1 MNYSNLRSQILAA
14 IKYPPKISAASLQEQ
29 LINIVNGLDL
39 GALLLGVATPLLAPN
54 TEANGFYFA
63 LQSGTYT
70 NFPTINGQTITV
82 DSSEVAIIVRSGNY
96 WSKIHITTYPT
107 IDPTTKHWMIGNED
121 TGVIAE
127 GVTPHIDPETG
138 NWFIGTNNTGIHAQG
153 ADAVNP
159 FKGWYD
165 ADITGEEGSKVVV
178 DTANLPTD
186 PVVGDY
192 AYVKTLEIS
201 GTAPEQTET
210 PVVKIYECATNGVWS
225 DSGRTPDTS
234 KVQTFKTSQELS
246 DTSIDNTNLTN
257 PVECS
262 LANAKDAMQLKG
274 KLRGIPREETEPTIT
289 NINGKYV
296 GIVNSQ
302 WTLRAVSGSKA
313 VIIEIPAGTTAVR
326 FLGWYA
332 NVNGAYGWCFGN
344 YDAEAT
350 DNIVFV
356 QETGR
361 RFYYKTS
368 LQSGYLYEYEIAVPE
383 GVNRLAIVIK
393 YSNSFDLTDDFY
405 AYLVTGD
412 NVKQMINKVSFKT
425 GELTKDVSIDDVCD
439 EGKNTDVPSA
449 RVVSSLK
456 NKVSEITFEEV
467 EPAYTEE
474 AGYIRGADG
483 DITTGS
489 GNHATFNV
497 EGWDKVRFLGVIYK
511 NTTSAGWSFYDANG
525 NAIGYEKYTVNSSLA
540 NPVTTEIIRKVPQN
554 AVTFKASF
562 NIASNVLNEDNFYC
576 YLSKGNTLDSIIKEQ
591 VDEQIA
597 SFSETIT
604 MNDGVIKRLPA
615 RNNILLSDNPTLF
628 LIGASFGDPRNGWF
642 EIACNKLNA
651 SGVNVCVPGSSII
664 EDANKAYA
672 GILWTA
678 AQLEAMDALII
689 MHVLNYNVMY
699 EPALKDTIA
708 EYEAQ
713 MPFDTTRN
721 RTNMT
726 MAYDYLIKKY
736 IAECYAL
743 RNNQSSQYYG
753 TVHGKPAQIAVCT
766 SWHDDRTTFNNAIR
780 KISATYNLTLVD
792 FSANIGFSKDRPL
805 DDGTQV
811 SIIYALDDGENRETI
826 EGVQYGWHPDQGQTK
841 FIQKKMAKIFE
852 SYLK

>member
-1 MNYSNLRSQILAA
+1 MNKEELKRYIDDNIYENQDGEITGEALNTVLKAIVDDAGTEVVANPTGEPTETLGKLKIGETIYTGPQGEPGPANTLTIGTVQEGEQAA
-14 IKYPPKISAASLQEQ
+14 A
-29 LINIVNGLDL
+29 NITGE
-39 GALLLGVATPLLAPN
+39 APN
-54 TEANGFYFA
+54 QQLNLTLPKGEQGD
-63 LQSGTYT
+63 
-70 NFPTINGQTITV
+70 PGQ
-82 DSSEVAIIVRSGNY
+82 N
-96 WSKIHITTYPT
+96 
-107 IDPTTKHWMIGNED
+107 
-121 TGVIAE
+121 
-127 GVTPHIDPETG
+127 
-138 NWFIGTNNTGIHAQG
+138 
-153 ADAVNP
+153 AVNP
-159 FKGWYD
+159 FKGWFNSP
-165 ADITGEEGSKVVV
+165 EELEAAH
-178 DTANLPTD
+178 TAIE
-186 PVVGDY
+186 GDS
-192 AYVKTLEIS
+192 AYVKDASPATTWSIYIYDS
-201 GTAPEQTET
+201 TASSHNYWT
-210 PVVKIYECATNGVWS
+210 
-225 DSGRTPDTS
+225 DSGIDADTS
-234 KVQTFKTSQELS
+234 HVQTFESGEEVNETY
-246 DTSIDNTNLTN
+246 IDDTNLTN
-257 PVECS
+257 PVEGS
-262 LANAKDAMQLKG
+262 LAKAEDALQLKG
-274 KLRGIPREETEPTIT
+274 KLRGIPREETKPTIT

-296 GIVNSQ
+296 GTVNSQ

-356 QETGR
+356 QETGHK
-361 RFYYKTS
+361 FYYKTS

-383 GVNRLAIVIK
+383 NVNRLAIAIK
-393 YSNSFDLTDDFY
+393 YSTSFDLTNDFY

-425 GELTKDVSIDDVCD
+425 GELTKDVSIDDVCN

-474 AGYIRGADG
+474 AGYIRGDDG
-483 DITTGS
+483 DITTSS

-511 NTTSAGWSFYDANG
+511 NATSAGWSFYDANG
-525 NAIGYEKYTVNSSLA
+525 NAIGHSRYTVNSSLA
-540 NPVTTEIIRKVPQN
+540 NPVTSEIIREVPQN
-554 AVTFKASF
+554 AVTFKTSF
-562 NIASNVLNEDNFYC
+562 NIANNVLNEDNFYC

-597 SFSETIT
+597 SFFETIT

-615 RNNILLSDNPTLF
+615 RNNILLSDNPTIF

-642 EIACNKLNA
+642 EIACNELDA
-651 SGVNVCVPGSSII
+651 SGVNKCIPGSSII
-664 EDANKAYA
+664 DDANKAYA
-672 GILWTA
+672 GTLWTA

-721 RTNMT
+721 ITNMT

-753 TVHGKPAQIAVCT
+753 TVHGKPVQIAVCT

-826 EGVQYGWHPDQGQTK
+826 GGVQYGWHPAQGQSK